1 MSKVDELREKWAEVE
16 PKYKYIIFGILA
28 VVPVLFYVQ
37 SMRRAEFE
45 RETAAKQ
52 IEKKAATELA
62 ATAQQPGVQP
72 STAEVPGSFKF
83 SALPASNRNMG
94 LEDLSLKYEEAMRRL
109 QILETNQPKPG
120 VNNASGT
127 SLPPDLKGTTPSPFD
142 PASVKPP
149 SLPPPVNFEPS
160 KATLEGSPASAA
172 PQIKKSQSSPAMQVW
187 ASEKPAPQE
196 VAPMPKL
203 MIPVNSGFEA
213 VMLTG
218 VYARPSGSVGGAM
231 GSTQSANTIGA
242 PFVTRVKGSAILP
255 NSWRVADI
263 SDCFL
268 GGSAVANLSAERAT
282 VIANKLSC
290 VSAAGD
296 VYEASIKAYGVDIDG
311 IQGLAGKVVS
321 KQGAVL
327 GQAFLVGIASGLGS
341 ALSPTAIP
349 GYNSSATGGS
359 TQYQQPNPSV
369 IAQTAVGQ
377 GLHTAAAQL
386 SKFYLDFARE
396 LFPVVEVVSGT
407 RVTWILLESAELTKN
422 KL

>member
-1 MSKVDELREKWAEVE
+1 MSKVAELREKWAEVE

-72 STAEVPGSFKF
+72 ATAEVPGSFKF

-120 VNNASGT
+120 VNNASAT
-127 SLPPDLKGTTPSPFD
+127 SLPPDLKGTTPSPFE

-149 SLPPPVNFEPS
+149 TLPPPVNFEPS

-196 VAPMPKL
+196 AAPMPKL

-359 TQYQQPNPSV
+359 TQYQQPNASIV
-369 IAQTAVGQ
+369 AQTAVGQ

-407 RVTWILLESAELTKN
+407 RVTWILLESAELTKT

>member
-1 MSKVDELREKWAEVE
+1 
-16 PKYKYIIFGILA
+16 
-28 VVPVLFYVQ
+28 
-37 SMRRAEFE
+37 
-45 RETAAKQ
+45 
-52 IEKKAATELA
+52 
-62 ATAQQPGVQP
+62 
-72 STAEVPGSFKF
+72 
-83 SALPASNRNMG
+83 
-94 LEDLSLKYEEAMRRL
+94 
-109 QILETNQPKPG
+109 
-120 VNNASGT
+120 
-127 SLPPDLKGTTPSPFD
+127 
-142 PASVKPP
+142 
-149 SLPPPVNFEPS
+149 
-160 KATLEGSPASAA
+160 
-172 PQIKKSQSSPAMQVW
+172 MQVW
-187 ASEKPAPQE
+187 AAVKPVALE
-196 VAPMPKL
+196 VAPLPKL
-203 MIPVNSGFEA
+203 VIPVNSGFEA

-218 VYARPSGSVGGAM
+218 VYARPSGSIGGAL
-231 GSTQSANTIGA
+231 GSVQSANTIGA

-290 VSAAGD
+290 VTPSGE

-349 GYNSSATGGS
+349 GYNSGATAGT
-359 TQYQQPNPSV
+359 TQYQQPNPAV

-377 GLHTAAAQL
+377 GLQTAASQL

-407 RVTWILLESAELTKN
+407 RVTWILLESAELTKI

>member
-1 MSKVDELREKWAEVE
+1 MSKIDELREKWAEVE
-16 PKYKYIIFGILA
+16 PKYKYIIFGIL
-28 VVPVLFYVQ
+28 VTVPILFYVQ
-37 SMRRAEFE
+37 SMRREQFE

-52 IEKKAATELA
+52 IEKKASAELA
-62 ATAQQPGVQP
+62 ATAQQPGVVP
-72 STAEVPGSFKF
+72 SASEVPGSFRF
-83 SALPASNRNMG
+83 SALPSSNRNMG

-109 QILETNQPKPG
+109 QILENNQPKPG
-120 VNNASGT
+120 SINAPAVSF
-127 SLPPDLKGTTPSPFD
+127 PPDLKAPNPSPLEL
-142 PASVKPP
+142 ASVNSVPA
-149 SLPPPVNFEPS
+149 PPPVTFDPRNPVLSSTTPLIAQPKKVQPAPS
-160 KATLEGSPASAA
+160 
-172 PQIKKSQSSPAMQVW
+172 MQVW
-187 ASEKPAPQE
+187 ASEKTPPHE
-196 VAPMPKL
+196 PVPLPKL
-203 MIPVNSGFEA
+203 VIPVNSGFEA

-218 VYARPSGSVGGAM
+218 VYARPSGSIGGAL
-231 GSTQSANTIGA
+231 GAVQSANTIGA

-263 SDCFL
+263 ADCYL

-290 VSAAGD
+290 VTPAGE
-296 VYEASIKAYGVDIDG
+296 VYEANIKAYGVDIDG

-327 GQAFLVGIASGLGS
+327 GQSFLVGIASGLGS

-349 GYNSSATGGS
+349 GYNSGATGGT
-359 TQYQQPNPSV
+359 TQYQQPNPAI

-377 GLHTAAAQL
+377 GLQTAAAQL

-407 RVTWILLESAELTKN
+407 RVTWILLESAELTKF